1 MSRGRKPAVVA
12 TKDQPLTERQQA
24 ILRFV
29 YTYIQEHGHPPAVR
43 EIGEG
48 VGLAST
54 SNVAYHLDHL
64 VQRGYLGK
72 GQGKGRT
79 LVLLEAG
86 YRQLGKPTIQ
96 DLYAEIATLQIEN
109 RRLWDW
115 NRQLQREGGWE
126 LGRGNETKSALSVLA

>member
-1 MSRGRKPAVVA
+1 MGRGRKPSAVVR
-12 TKDQPLTERQQA
+12 KDQPLTERQRA
-24 ILRFV
+24 ILSFV
-29 YTYIQEHGHPPAVR
+29 FIYIQSHGHPPAVR
-43 EIGEG
+43 DIGKG
-48 VGLAST
+48 VGLTST
-54 SNVAYHLDHL
+54 SNVNYHLDRL
-64 VQRGYLGK
+64 VQGGYLGK

-115 NRQLQREGGWE
+115 YRQFQGERGWE
-126 LGRGNETKSALSVLA
+126 LRLGNETKSA